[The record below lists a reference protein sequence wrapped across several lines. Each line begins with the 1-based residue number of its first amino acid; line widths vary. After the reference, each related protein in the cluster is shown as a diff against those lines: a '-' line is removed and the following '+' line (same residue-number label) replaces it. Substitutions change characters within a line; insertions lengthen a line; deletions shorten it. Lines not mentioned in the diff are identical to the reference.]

1 MDTAFRPN
9 SPCQPM
15 ECNISP
21 IQEDSS
27 KGSAIQGSVW
37 TEVDDGPVLE
47 VLSGSSLCNCQI
59 WLCRAT

>member
-37 TEVDDGPVLE
+37 TEVDDGPVIE
-47 VLSGSSLCNCQI
+47 VLSGSS
-59 WLCRAT
+59 